1 MNFLQ
6 VILKKFDLHYSPF
19 EITGKVKCVRCGKW
33 FTESE
38 RKKHEM
44 C

>member
-1 MNFLQ
+1 MNFFQ
-6 VILKKFDLHYSPF
+6 TIVKKLPQYSPF